1 MGIIKNLDQDKKGQ
15 DVFNRIKKLL
25 TIENDTWVPL
35 KEIVQ
40 YTMLGYHHDTE
51 KLLYVENYK
60 NSHAVPLISIP
71 TTFGNIFI
79 FLRDP
84 ASNLKSLLY

>member
-1 MGIIKNLDQDKKGQ
+1 
-15 DVFNRIKKLL
+15 
-25 TIENDTWVPL
+25 
-35 KEIVQ
+35 
-40 YTMLGYHHDTE
+40 MLGYHHDTE

-60 NSHAVPLISIP
+60 NSHAVPSISIIP
-71 TTFGNIFI
+71 TTYGNIFI